1 VCLSTNQVC
10 LKTFYDTS
18 EMIFDEYTYML
29 TYVYVHI
36 VINLLL
42 SGMGMGEEWARNG
55 QGVGVLK
62 YRLERS

>member
-1 VCLSTNQVC
+1 
-10 LKTFYDTS
+10 
-18 EMIFDEYTYML
+18 MIFDEYTYML

-55 QGVGVLK
+55 QGMGK
-62 YRLERS
+62 E